1 MNNILVP
8 YDFNSQAK
16 LALEWSINLA
26 RQMNCS
32 INLLYV
38 NEIQGLLSSVF
49 TPEQDEEFLEKVVDQ
64 LDATAAKT
72 SLKSGINIEA
82 NLRQGHVYQAIK
94 EVADE
99 LQSSFIVMGTR
110 SNESSNPENNSMAGR
125 NTSRVIRISKCPVIT
140 IGGIKPYESCKT
152 ILLPL
157 DLTKITRQKIAWAV
171 KMANL
176 YHAEIKVV
184 SALWSLKTG
193 EIAEKLAEQLELVKN
208 TILQAGIPCT
218 TKMIETPSGAKTA
231 VPCILEY
238 ARQEGDI
245 DLIVIM
251 TQQESALVRFFL
263 GTHAQEFIRIAE
275 IPVMSVVPEDLE
287 S

>member
-16 LALEWSINLA
+16 LSLDWSINLA

-32 INLLYV
+32 INLLFV

-49 TPEQDEEFLEKVVDQ
+49 TPEQDEEFLDKVVDQ
-64 LDATAAKT
+64 LDATAAKI

-82 NLRQGHVYQAIK
+82 HLRQGRVYQAIT

-110 SNESSNPENNSMAGR
+110 SNETSHPENNTMAGR
-125 NTSRVIRISKCPVIT
+125 NTSRVIRMSKCPVIT
-140 IGGIKPYESCKT
+140 IGGNKSYEGCKT

-157 DLTKITRQKIAWAV
+157 DLTKITRQKIVLAI

-193 EIAEKLAEQLELVKN
+193 EIAEKLA
-208 TILQAGIPCT
+208 
-218 TKMIETPSGAKTA
+218 
-231 VPCILEY
+231 
-238 ARQEGDI
+238 
-245 DLIVIM
+245 
-251 TQQESALVRFFL
+251 
-263 GTHAQEFIRIAE
+263 
-275 IPVMSVVPEDLE
+275 
-287 S
+287 